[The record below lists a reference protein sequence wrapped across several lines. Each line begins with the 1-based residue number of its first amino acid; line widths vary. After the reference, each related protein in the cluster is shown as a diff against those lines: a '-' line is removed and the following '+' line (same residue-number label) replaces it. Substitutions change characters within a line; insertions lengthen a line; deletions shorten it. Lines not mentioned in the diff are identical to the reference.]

1 MDREGIT
8 SFVRRTNMESIFV
21 KEFIAILIFML
32 CIMHFNPNF
41 YTNILENTSEVC
53 KALGANVDCY
63 NIYSIAKDK
72 HGKHYKTVLAS
83 AAAHVT
89 IMMTNFAILIWSV
102 TDTMVSASTDN
113 VLIKWFISI
122 GIAIALSA
130 ISILFGW
137 IFYISC
143 KHHKESNISVDNNAR

>member
-1 MDREGIT
+1 MDREEIT
-8 SFVRRTNMESIFV
+8 SFEERTNMESILV
-21 KEFIAILIFML
+21 KELIAVLIFML
-32 CIMHFNPNF
+32 CVMHFNPNF

-89 IMMTNFAILIWSV
+89 IMMTNFAVLIWGV
-102 TDTMVSASTDN
+102 TDVMVSARTDN
-113 VLIKWFISI
+113 VLIKWLILI
-122 GIAIALSA
+122 CIAVALSTV
-130 ISILFGW
+130 SILFGW